1 MKKLKPMTWILIAI
15 AVYVLFF
22 MDMGTEVVMT
32 DERQTGLSSGA
43 KEKCSGKKCKAVR
56 RRGVLGIGRQV
67 AKDWCKASGNPSM
80 PCTCLGNRCA

>member
-1 MKKLKPMTWILIAI
+1 MKPMTWILIAI

-43 KEKCSGKKCKAVR
+43 KEKCSGK
-56 RRGVLGIGRQV
+56 
-67 AKDWCKASGNPSM
+67 
-80 PCTCLGNRCA
+80 